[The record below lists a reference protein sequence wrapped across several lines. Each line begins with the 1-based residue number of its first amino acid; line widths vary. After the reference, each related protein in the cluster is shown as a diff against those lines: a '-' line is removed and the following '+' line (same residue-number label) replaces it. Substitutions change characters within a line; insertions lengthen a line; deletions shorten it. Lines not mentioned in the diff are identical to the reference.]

1 MCNSIP
7 INLAVEDDLSEYFLR
22 TLLDQCGQ
30 SYEVGAVFGK
40 QGYGFLKNK
49 LRGFNNAANHHPYI
63 LLTDLDRRHC
73 ATELIEDLFKCPV
86 VDYPLRKGRNLLL
99 FIAFREVE
107 TWLMADREAFA
118 SFLRIRVQDI
128 TGTPEQITD
137 PKEYL
142 IGLARKSKNRLIR
155 EDIVPLDGSLATKG
169 PDYNGRLAEF
179 LLSRWRMKIA
189 MQNSPSL
196 ARAVYSLQNF
206 RPQY

>member
-1 MCNSIP
+1 MCNSIS
-7 INLAVEDDLSEYFLR
+7 INLAVEDDLSEHFLR
-22 TLLDQCGQ
+22 TLLDQCGR

-49 LRGFNNAANHHPYI
+49 LRGFNNAANHQPYI
-63 LLTDLDRRHC
+63 LLTDLDRRPC
-73 ATELIEDLFKCPV
+73 ATELIQDLFKCSV
-86 VDYPLRKGRNLLL
+86 ADYPSRKGRNLLL

-118 SFLRIRVQDI
+118 SFLRIRVQEI
-128 TGTPEQITD
+128 TSTPELIPD

-179 LLSRWRMKIA
+179 LLSRWRMQVA
-189 MQNSPSL
+189 VQNSPSL
-196 ARAVYSLQNF
+196 SRAVHVLQNF
-206 RPQY
+206 CPRY